1 VGEFHEPFSWQF
13 PYHDAESD
21 KSPTLGQGQEL
32 EVGILDSRLDFKKL
46 RRREG
51 LKALQTITSKKQ
63 NRKRRVVI
71 RSTPLSFFL
80 NFTAQNKPT
89 LFWIGNALAGFIFGF
104 SISFGLGL
112 RTLASLVVGL
122 IVATGVVIARSLMG
136 FLLTQTASLTLLSV
150 ITYAFFRVFPVV
162 LIPIEYVQILY
173 LVALA
178 SSPLLSLFPKIRT
191 GFAQLGGQPS
201 VQFVSV
207 LIFSGLIQILRF
219 NRPSDAP
226 YAFSQM
232 YSLEDNAGVVGI
244 LGASLQ
250 NGYGAHAHMFGEFFN
265 GLYLAAAGNITWF
278 SNHSDL
284 TLLAVLTHWNFTSL
298 LMAWAPIAAFAALI
312 FSGIK
317 IRPLPAVVVILV
329 MTSLLVLLIWPFSGI
344 GHTSVISS
352 GLVALS
358 LLALTANRQLATS
371 HPMLYGALFTALGFV
386 VGITWFP
393 LMPFSAAIVGIT
405 YIGLLR
411 QQYLAG
417 KRKTTVIIA
426 VSLTLLLVTLLP
438 SIWGLV
444 SYSGT
449 YLQMSGGT
457 RTATDALV
465 IGWLFLAAIVLW
477 RLSKKLKGA
486 ALVGPK
492 LFMISF
498 SLLIGSNIYLLLQGT
513 IGNSGSP
520 GYGATKYLLT
530 SIAFSTAV
538 LFMLA
543 VESNKKHSWLAAAAV
558 GLVSIL
564 AVLIVQPDSRTV
576 GTSLLRPTA
585 PVSIETANSGVV
597 LAISE
602 ALKKN
607 PDMIVCASDFGY
619 PVPDAEVRM
628 ESYFC
633 SRWGLALSGASKGG
647 EWRLVP
653 INAMPIESLIE
664 VRESTKDDKVVLLRF
679 IDPAVPLLKVDT
691 WWSTYVNESWE
702 IIQVP

>member
-1 VGEFHEPFSWQF
+1 MKFEIP
-13 PYHDAESD
+13 
-21 KSPTLGQGQEL
+21 
-32 EVGILDSRLDFKKL
+32 DSRLVFLNLHGEGFKV
-46 RRREG
+46 
-51 LKALQTITSKKQ
+51 LQTNIEVNH
-63 NRKRRVVI
+63 NRERRVAIKV
-71 RSTPLSFFL
+71 SPLSFFF
-80 NFTAQNKPT
+80 NFSAQYKST
-89 LFWIGNALAGFIFGF
+89 FFWIGNGLAGFVFGF

-112 RTLASLVVGL
+112 RTLASLSAGL
-122 IVATGVVIARSLMG
+122 IVAMGVVIARSLMG
-136 FLLTQTASLTLLSV
+136 YLLTQTASLTLLSV
-150 ITYAFFRVFPVV
+150 ITYAFFRIFPGAF
-162 LIPIEYVQILY
+162 IPIEYVQILY
-173 LVALA
+173 LVALI
-178 SSPLLSLFPKIRT
+178 SSPLLSLSPKIRA
-191 GFAQLGGQPS
+191 GFAKLGGQPS

-207 LIFSGLIQILRF
+207 LIFAALIQILRV

-226 YAFSQM
+226 FAFSQM

-244 LGASLQ
+244 LGTSLQ
-250 NGYGAHAHMFGEFFN
+250 KGYGSHAHMFGEFFN
-265 GLYLAAAGNITWF
+265 GLYLVAAGNITWF
-278 SNHSDL
+278 SNQTDL
-284 TLLAVLTHWNFTSL
+284 SLLAVLTHWNMTSL

-312 FSGIK
+312 FSGK
-317 IRPLPAVVVILV
+317 KLQSFSAVVVISV
-329 MTSLLVLLIWPFSGI
+329 MTSLLVLLMWPFSGI

-352 GLVALS
+352 GLFAMS
-358 LLALTANRQLATS
+358 LLALTTNRKLASS
-371 HPMLYGALFTALGFV
+371 HPILYSVLVTALGFV

-393 LMPFSAAIVGIT
+393 LMPFSAAVVGIT
-405 YIGLLR
+405 FIILLR

-417 KRKTTVIIA
+417 KRKIAVLIA
-426 VSLTLLLVTLLP
+426 VSLTLLFVSLLP

-457 RTATDALV
+457 RATTDALL
-465 IGWLFLAAIVLW
+465 IGWLFLATFVIW
-477 RLSKKLKGA
+477 RFSKKLKGA
-486 ALVGPK
+486 AVVGPK
-492 LFMISF
+492 MFLISF

-543 VESNKKHSWLAAAAV
+543 VESNRKSTWYSATAA

-564 AVLIVQPDSRTV
+564 AVLMVQPDSRTV
-576 GTSLLRPTA
+576 GTSLLSPTA
-585 PVSIETANSGVV
+585 PVSIETANTGVV
-597 LAISE
+597 LAMSE

-633 SRWGLALSGASKGG
+633 TRWGLALSGASAGG

-653 INAMPIESLIE
+653 LNAMPIDSLSA

-679 IDPAVPLLKVDT
+679 TDPAGPLLEVDT
-691 WWSTYVNESWE
+691 WWSTYVDDSWE
-702 IIQVP
+702 VIQVR